1 MFLPAAGRSEMM
13 FGDIRKGNSTAVF
26 QVSLFKAK
34 THSDSESL
42 ELFSEHCDA
51 DSVDST
57 KILSALIVENI

>member
-1 MFLPAAGRSEMM
+1 M

-57 KILSALIVENI
+57 KTLSALILENI